1 MLDYSTAP
9 NQDMVPGIK
18 RYVEKGLDPGHFL
31 TALFS
36 NELTN
41 TFARADETNTPLI
54 REWVLWVYDE
64 MPGDTVGSRATVQ
77 SYASRKQKERQQKAK
92 EWPYD

>member
-1 MLDYSTAP
+1 
-9 NQDMVPGIK
+9 MVPGIK
-18 RYVEKGLDPGHFL
+18 RYVEHGIMPGGFM

-41 TFARADETNTPLI
+41 TFAHADETNTPLI
-54 REWVLWVYDE
+54 REWVLWVHNE

-77 SYASRKQKERQQKAK
+77 SYASRKQKERHDQLLR
-92 EWPYD
+92 EG

>member
-36 NELTN
+36 DELTN
-41 TFARADETNTPLI
+41 TFAHADETNTPLI

-92 EWPYD
+92 GWRYD